1 MLERLKLSVDKG
13 KAFGVLLTDLSK
25 AFHYL
30 SNELIQDSVFLY
42 KLKLIQTCLTERK
55 YGTKINQVQSSWKEI
70 LFGVSPMIYTSSDFF
85 NIFLSNLFLAVQYI
99 DFSSYPHGDTIK
111 QVTVQLRSYFPS
123 KNHLE
128 NLLSGLLIIN

>member
-1 MLERLKLSVDKG
+1 MGSLLSKYQEGFWRGFNAKNCQLEMLERLKLSVDKE

-55 YGTKINQVQSSWKEI
+55 YRTKINQV
-70 LFGVSPMIYTSSDFF
+70 
-85 NIFLSNLFLAVQYI
+85 
-99 DFSSYPHGDTIK
+99 
-111 QVTVQLRSYFPS
+111 
-123 KNHLE
+123 
-128 NLLSGLLIIN
+128 

>member
-55 YGTKINQVQSSWKEI
+55 YRTKINQVWSSWKEI

-99 DFSSYPHGDTIK
+99 DFSSYPHGNTIK
-111 QVTVQLRSYFPS
+111 QVTV
-123 KNHLE
+123 
-128 NLLSGLLIIN
+128 